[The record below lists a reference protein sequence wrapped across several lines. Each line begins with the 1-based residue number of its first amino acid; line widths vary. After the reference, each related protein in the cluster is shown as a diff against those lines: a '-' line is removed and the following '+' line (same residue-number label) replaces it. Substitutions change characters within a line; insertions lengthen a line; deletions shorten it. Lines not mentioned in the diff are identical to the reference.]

1 MEAERQ
7 GVWQWLKERGAE
19 MRFVDFVLLALLFA
33 LQYPLWF
40 GSGSW
45 WNVLSLHQE
54 LQGKETVLGQLAA
67 RNTKL
72 QAQVADLQTGN
83 GAIEGLA
90 RRHLGMVGKGE
101 IFVWVVPARAS
112 TNPPAL
118 PARQTNLS

>member
-7 GVWQWLKERGAE
+7 GVWQWLKGRGAE
-19 MRFVDFVLLALLFA
+19 MRFVDFVLLALLCT

-54 LQGKETVLGQLAA
+54 LRGKEAVLTQLEA

-72 QAQVADLQTGN
+72 QAQVGDLQTGN

-101 IFVWVVPARAS
+101 IFVWVVPAHAS

-118 PARQTNLS
+118 PPRQTNLF